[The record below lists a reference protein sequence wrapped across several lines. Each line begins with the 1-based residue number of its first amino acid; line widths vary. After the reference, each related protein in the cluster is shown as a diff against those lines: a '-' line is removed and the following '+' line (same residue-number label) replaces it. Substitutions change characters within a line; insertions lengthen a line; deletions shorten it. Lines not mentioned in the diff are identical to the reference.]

1 MISNSAIIPLITL
14 PTRVAS
20 ATSTIIAHVIT
31 TDLKHK
37 IVPFVI
43 RSDLTDHCYSMQYK
57 NYKSLHACKNNE
69 VPFSTTVMNRG

>member
-14 PTRVAS
+14 PTRVTS
-20 ATSTIIAHVIT
+20 ATSTIIVHVIT

-43 RSDLTDHCYSMQYK
+43 RSDLTDHCCSM
-57 NYKSLHACKNNE
+57 
-69 VPFSTTVMNRG
+69 

>member
-14 PTRVAS
+14 PTREAS
-20 ATSTIIAHVIT
+20 AASTIIAHVIT

-43 RSDLTDHCYSMQYK
+43 CSDLTDHCYSM
-57 NYKSLHACKNNE
+57 
-69 VPFSTTVMNRG
+69 